1 MRIRT
6 FVMGGTLGAAIAY
19 YFDPVSGRGRRSR
32 LRDQAMSQVRRMRE
46 QAERKARHASNVARG
61 RLAEVVPSSSDDVDD
76 GTLDARIRST
86 VFGAPDVPDE
96 RLTIEVVDGV
106 VTLRGEVDNT
116 KQALDIGERIL
127 MVPGVLEV
135 LVLVHRPGEVAPNK
149 ADAIRVSHEVEKKTT
164 RRNAQKV
171 EPVAVDP
178 AYVDVP
184 EPPTQTTT

>member
-6 FVMGGTLGAAIAY
+6 FVMGGALGAAIAY

-46 QAERKARHASNVARG
+46 QAERKARHASNVAQG
-61 RLAEVVPSSSDDVDD
+61 RLAATVPSSGEVDD
-76 GTLDARIRST
+76 GTLEARIRST
-86 VFGAPDVPDE
+86 VFGAADVPDE
-96 RLTIEVVDGV
+96 RLTIEVVDRA
-106 VTLRGEVDNT
+106 VTLRGEVEDE

-149 ADAIRVSHEVEKKTT
+149 ADAVRISHEAEKKTT
-164 RRNAQKV
+164 RRTPPKT
-171 EPVAVDP
+171 EPVGADP

-184 EPPTQTTT
+184 EPPTPT